1 MKRKLKTTFY
11 YRFLRLA
18 SISLVGFFYFT
29 HIATGQS
36 EVLLKEESIVM
47 PTYPVAP
54 SEKAPIFFRNEAYQ
68 GASRHHY
75 PLKLND
81 QYTHERIDKPWNF
94 VILGNEFVE
103 VGILPEIGGK
113 LYYATDKANNYNYIY
128 KNNVVKPANIGMTG
142 AWVSGGI
149 EWCVLHHHRASS
161 FLPVNYTTTM
171 NDDGSKTVWIG
182 EHEPRHGM
190 RWTIGVTLFPDRSY
204 FKVQGRIFNA
214 TPFTHTFLNWANVAA
229 HANENYQ
236 TIFPPSAQV
245 VTFHSKTDF
254 ARWPV
259 SREIFRGADFT
270 GGVDISWWKNV
281 KESNSFF
288 VHDLREDFMGG
299 YDHGK
304 DAGTVHIG
312 DHNIVKG
319 AKLWEWGSGPRG
331 QATEAV
337 LTENDGPYVE
347 IMVGAYSDNQPDYS
361 WIRPYEIKEWEQ
373 YWYPVKGIKGFK
385 NANLNGAVNLEK
397 GEKSDVFLG
406 YYSTRKIDK
415 AKVILKNK
423 NDVVFEKEISISPD
437 NPFSETVP
445 LKGSFD
451 VESLYTELT
460 DEDRKILISYQPVVP
475 EEVQG
480 LPEPWKGYTPP
491 GELETVEELYL
502 TGRRVEQ
509 FYAPQNDPMDW
520 YMEALKRD
528 PGDIRSNTA
537 VGNIYLKN
545 GDYRNARN
553 YFGRAIARLTKD
565 YTRPENCEPL
575 YLQGLTLRA
584 LGLFDEAR
592 DTLYRATWDYAY
604 HSPAYFQLAQLSS
617 SAGDYEKALSEVNQS
632 LSTNSKD
639 NRAVALKA
647 ALLRKSGKPDEAL
660 LAIRPILT
668 DDPLDFRMKNEYY
681 LLLKEQGDQQKAN
694 EELLSIAKEM
704 RQFDDNY
711 LELAV
716 SYLNDGLLEEAEDIL
731 LRYTGENPFFD
742 YYLGYIH
749 DRQGKTEDASR
760 YFSKAAEYP
769 VDYTFPYRLESV
781 EVLKRAIDYNP
792 DDGKAHYF
800 LGNILYEKQPAV
812 AMEYWNKASGLAPD
826 LSIIHRNL
834 GWGYYYFYNDME
846 QSIVHYEKAV
856 SINKNEPIYYSE
868 LDALY
873 VQNNTPV
880 ETRLKLFEGNEE
892 IVKNRDDAFI
902 RLIDVL
908 TLAGKPEQAVKLLD
922 GIQFSYREG
931 TSNVRDLVI
940 NAQLMTGL
948 MHFNDGEYE
957 KALKYFLKSQ
967 IQEEEAGSARLG
979 NRDIQVNYYVAQAYM
994 ALDRHDEAEK
1004 HYRKAILLPSGR
1016 VNIMDYY
1023 KGLSYRA
1030 LGDEEN
1036 AGRTFNSMVADANKR
1051 IENMDRSEVGTIFG
1065 RREAENM
1072 QRSVNYTIRGLGYK
1086 GLKQADKAES
1096 DLKQAMEY
1104 SNNNLWAKVE
1114 MMPYND

>member
-1 MKRKLKTTFY
+1 MMKIRTL
-11 YRFLRLA
+11 
-18 SISLVGFFYFT
+18 S
-29 HIATGQS
+29 IATCFLCIFFTAYPQAK
-36 EVLLKEESIVM
+36 VLLEEKPITL

-68 GASRHHY
+68 GASRHYY

-81 QYTHERIDKPWNF
+81 QYTHQRIEKPWNF

-113 LYYATDKANNYNYIY
+113 LYYATDKTNKYNYIY
-128 KNNVVKPANIGMTG
+128 KNNVVKPSNIGMTG

-149 EWCVLHHHRASS
+149 EWCIPHHHRASTY
-161 FLPVNYTTTM
+161 LPMNYTTTI
-171 NDDGSKTVWIG
+171 NEDGSKTVWIG

-204 FKVQGRIFNA
+204 FRVKGRMFNA
-214 TPFTHTFLNWANVAA
+214 TPLTHTFLYWANVAA
-229 HANENYQ
+229 HANKDYQ

-254 ARWPV
+254 ARWPF
-259 SREIFRGADFT
+259 SRETFRGADFT
-270 GGVDISWWKNV
+270 QGVDISWWKNV

-319 AKLWEWGSGPRG
+319 AKLWEWGSGQRG

-361 WIRPYEIKEWEQ
+361 WIRPYEVKEWEQ

-397 GEKSDVFLG
+397 GKKNDVFLG
-406 YYSTRKIDK
+406 YYSTQKIDR

-423 NDVVFEKEISISPD
+423 NETVFEKEISVSPD
-437 NPFSETVP
+437 NPFSETIS

-451 VESLYTELT
+451 IESLYTELV
-460 DEDRKILISYQPVVP
+460 DSDHNVLISYQPVKP
-475 EEVQG
+475 EEVQQ

-491 GELETVEELYL
+491 TQLNTVEELYL

-528 PGDIRSNTA
+528 SGDIRSNTA

-545 GDYRNARN
+545 GDYKNARL
-553 YFGRAIARLTKD
+553 YFSRAIERLTGD
-565 YTRPENCEPL
+565 YTRPDNCEPL

-584 LGLFDEAR
+584 LGLIDQAR
-592 DTLYRATWDYAY
+592 DTLYRATWDHAY
-604 HSPAYFQLAQLSS
+604 HSPAYFQLAQLSA
-617 SAGDYEKALSEVNQS
+617 SAGDYGKAISEVNRS
-632 LSTNSKD
+632 LTTNNKD
-639 NRAVALKA
+639 NRAIALKA
-647 ALLRKSGKPDEAL
+647 SLLRKLGKTDEAL
-660 LAIRPILT
+660 ITIQPVLA

-681 LLLKEQGDQQKAN
+681 LLLTQQGKEQKAS
-694 EELLSIAKEM
+694 EVLAVLEKEM

-711 LELAV
+711 LELAI
-716 SYLNDGLLEEAEDIL
+716 SYLNDGLLKEAEEVL
-731 LRYTGENPFFD
+731 LRYSGKNPFFD

-749 DRQGKTEDASR
+749 DKQGQKQKANN
-760 YFSKAAEYP
+760 YFNKAAGYP
-769 VDYTFPYRLESV
+769 VDNIFPYRLESV
-781 EVLKRAIDYNP
+781 EVLKKAIEYNP
-792 DDGKAHYF
+792 NDGKAYYF
-800 LGNILYEKQPAV
+800 LGNILYEKQPEL
-812 AMEYWNKASGLAPD
+812 AMHYWDKASELATD

-834 GWGYYYFYNDME
+834 GWGYYYFYKDLNRA
-846 QSIVHYEKAV
+846 ILHYEKAV
-856 SINKNEPIYYSE
+856 NINKNEPIYYSE

-873 VQNNTPV
+873 VQTNAPI

-892 IVKNRDDAFI
+892 VVKNRDDAFI
-902 RLIDVL
+902 RLVDVL
-908 TLAGKPEQAVKLLD
+908 TLAGKPQQAVQLLD
-922 GIQFSYREG
+922 GMHFSYREG
-931 TSNVRDLVI
+931 TSNVRDMVI
-940 NAQLMTGL
+940 NAQLMAGL
-948 MHFNDGEYE
+948 VYFNNQEYE
-957 KALKYFLKSQ
+957 KALAYFLKSQ

-979 NRDIQVNYYVAQAYM
+979 NRDIQVNYYIAQAYK
-994 ALDRHDEAEK
+994 ALNKNAEADK
-1004 HYRKAILLPSGR
+1004 YYKKATSLSSPRI
-1016 VNIMDYY
+1016 NIMNYY
-1023 KGLSYRA
+1023 KGLSYTS
-1030 LGDEEN
+1030 LGDKTN
-1036 AGRTFNSMVADANKR
+1036 AKKTFDAMVAEANKR
-1051 IENMDRSEVGTIFG
+1051 IENIDKSEVGTIFG
-1065 RREAENM
+1065 TRETENM
-1072 QRSVNYTIRGLGYK
+1072 QRSLNYTIRGLGYK
-1086 GLKQADKAES
+1086 GLGEAEKAED
-1096 DLKQAMEY
+1096 DLKKALEF

-1114 MMPYND
+1114 KK